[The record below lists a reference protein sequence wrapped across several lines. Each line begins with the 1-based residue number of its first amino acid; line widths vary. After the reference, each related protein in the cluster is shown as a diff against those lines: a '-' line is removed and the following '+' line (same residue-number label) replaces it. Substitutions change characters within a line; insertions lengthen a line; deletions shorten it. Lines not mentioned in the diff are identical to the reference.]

1 MRVSSVPEVAPMAR
15 YLTLVLL
22 LLFSCTTREDP
33 AYQWLLGLA
42 GNAAPAPQGSV
53 PVSVNVSD
61 VTGDTA
67 FLFDTTRNIGVFVTV
82 RDPVS
87 VPTGTFVQIINT
99 DGSGSEVMFQAVP
112 DASGNVQGSFTV
124 NDTTKQVTL
133 KLVVAGVQYTWLID
147 IASVQEIRRNLFLEG
162 QIAAGFI
169 PDADAD
175 GIPDAEDHYP
185 GDPNRSALIR
195 LPADGVYTVAYEDL
209 YPAPGDADFNDYAA
223 QVRYEQDL
231 NAKGELVR
239 IRGYVRHV
247 ARGAG
252 YRHTLHLN
260 LPFQNAQLIY
270 KRFAADGTAEY
281 ERNETLPDFSG
292 VEIMP
297 HSGTTLSGWNS
308 RSTDVFSAGK
318 FAEFEVIPSAP
329 VSVGALGK
337 LPYDLYLHVL
347 NTTQNIHFAGRVQ
360 DASGQDRYLDPSGFP
375 WAILVPGSFQ
385 WPYERVNMEDAY
397 ADFRT
402 WYASGGAQ
410 AADWYARPTT
420 GKVFTY

>member
-1 MRVSSVPEVAPMAR
+1 MAR
-15 YLTLVLL
+15 YLSLFLVLL
-22 LLFSCTTREDP
+22 MSCTSREDP
-33 AYQWLLGLA
+33 GYQWLLGLA
-42 GNAAPAPQGSV
+42 ANPAPAPEGTI

-61 VTGDTA
+61 VTGDST

-82 RDPVS
+82 RDPVA
-87 VPTGTFVQIINT
+87 VPTGTFVQIIDTN
-99 DGSGSEVMFQAVP
+99 SGNEVMFQAVP
-112 DASGNVQGSFTV
+112 DQNGNVQGSFTV
-124 NDTTKQVTL
+124 NETTNQVTL
-133 KLVVAGVQYTWLID
+133 KLVIGGVQYTWLVD
-147 IASVQEIRRNLFLEG
+147 IASVQEIRRNLFVEG

-175 GIPDAEDHYP
+175 GIPDSEDAYP
-185 GDPNRSALIR
+185 GDPQRSAIVR

-223 QVRYEQDL
+223 QVKYEQDL
-231 NAKGELVR
+231 NARGELVR
-239 IRGYVRHV
+239 MRGYVRHV

-260 LPFQNAQLIY
+260 LPVQNAQLIY
-270 KRFAADGTAEY
+270 KRFAADGSAEY

-297 HSGTTLSGWNS
+297 HSGTTLTGWNS
-308 RSTDVFSAGK
+308 RTGDTFVAGK
-318 FAEFEVIPSAP
+318 YAEFEVVPAAP
-329 VSVGALGK
+329 VAVSSLGK

-347 NTTQNIHFAGRVQ
+347 NTSQNIHFAGRIQ

-397 ADFRT
+397 ADFRS
-402 WYASGGAQ
+402 WYTSGGAQ
-410 AADWYARPTT
+410 AADWYARPTA
-420 GKVFTY
+420 GKVFAY